1 MLGLETIDV
10 VVALDVVVLILGVTM
25 HKLEIIVLEF
35 EVIDI
40 VQDTR

>member
-35 EVIDI
+35 EVTEV
-40 VQDTR
+40 VQGAR